1 MTLPFGMDVAL
12 GGLPAAALLAI
23 PLIVVF
29 AYTIFGLTGFG
40 SGIVAAPLMANLFP
54 LPFVVPLQLLLDFTA
69 FTALGSRVRA
79 SVRWREI
86 AWIAPFMLAGMA
98 LGLTLL
104 VNLPRNWLLVLFG
117 AFVLV
122 YGLLGLFG
130 RAPSGRFA
138 QWWVA
143 PISTFG
149 GVISALFGTG
159 GPVYVIYLSRR
170 IDDPGALRATIATV
184 VMLSA
189 LARLIVFGVA
199 GLFLQPGLVALA
211 VLLLPFLA
219 LGVWIGTRLHHRL
232 PAARVRRIVY
242 ALLVASGVTLVARGL

>member
-1 MTLPFGMDVAL
+1 MTLPFGLDVAL
-12 GGLPAAALLAI
+12 GGLPAAAVIAI
-23 PLIVVF
+23 PLIVFF
-29 AYTIFGLTGFG
+29 AYVVFGLTGFG
-40 SGIVAAPLMANLFP
+40 SGIVAAPLMANFFA

-69 FTALGSRVRA
+69 FTVLGSRVRA
-79 SVRWREI
+79 SVNRREI

-104 VNLPRNWLLVLFG
+104 VNLPRNLLLVLLG

-130 RAPSGRFA
+130 RAPAGRFS

-159 GPVYVIYLSRR
+159 GPIYVIYLSRR
-170 IDDPGALRATIATV
+170 IADPTELRATIATV

-189 LARLIVFGVA
+189 LARLVVFGVA

-219 LGVWIGTRLHHRL
+219 LGVWTGMRLHHRL
-232 PAARVRRIVY
+232 PAARVRRLVY
-242 ALLVASGVTLVARGL
+242 VLLVASGATLVARGL